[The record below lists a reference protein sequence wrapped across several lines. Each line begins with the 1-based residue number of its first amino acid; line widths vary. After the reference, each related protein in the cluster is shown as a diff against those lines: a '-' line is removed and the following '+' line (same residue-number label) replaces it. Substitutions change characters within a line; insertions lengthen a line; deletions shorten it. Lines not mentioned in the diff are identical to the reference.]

1 MSEAK
6 KINTSSVRI
15 SAEEKIS
22 LFSNMAT
29 MLASG
34 IAISEAIDSLLDEA
48 KGGRRTVLLT
58 LQEDVGSGHHIH
70 QSFAKFPKVFDKVTI
85 NLIKSAEESGT
96 LETSLKDIQANMQ
109 KEMEFA
115 DKVKSA
121 LMYPSLVMVV
131 FVLVLIVMLVVVVPK
146 ISQVFTRLK
155 VDLPLATQ
163 VLIVMS
169 NALTGQPLL
178 TIGTLVLIITGTIL
192 LYRYK
197 REAFHNFLY
206 DMPGV
211 SQLIRKTD
219 LTHFTRN
226 LYLLLSSGIP
236 IVIALE
242 LAEDVVRKSEVKALI
257 NQAKNR
263 AVSGYPFF
271 QGLRSKDRIVPE
283 MMIKLMEVGEK
294 TGTLETAMQ
303 AVSEHMDY
311 EVTKS
316 LAKFTTIL
324 EPVML
329 VFVALVVGG
338 MMMAIISPI
347 YGLISQVGVM

>member
-1 MSEAK
+1 MKAE
-6 KINTSSVRI
+6 SVHI

-34 IAISEAIDSLLDEA
+34 IPISDTIESLLDEA
-48 KGGRRTVLLT
+48 KGNTRQILLT
-58 LQEDVGSGHHIH
+58 LQEDIGSGHHIH
-70 QSFAKFPKVFDKVTI
+70 QSFSKFPNAFDKVTV
-85 NLIKSAEESGT
+85 NLVRSAEESGT
-96 LETSLKDIQANMQ
+96 LETSLRDIQANLQ
-109 KEMEFA
+109 KELEFG

-121 LMYPSLVMVV
+121 LMYPALVMVV
-131 FVLVLIVMLVVVVPK
+131 FVVVLIVMLLVVVPK
-146 ISQVFTRLK
+146 ISQVFSRLK
-155 VDLPLATQ
+155 VTIPLPTRMM
-163 VLIVMS
+163 IVMS
-169 NALTGQPLL
+169 ELL
-178 TIGTLVLIITGTIL
+178 TKHPIEVSIVLFVFVAGIVL
-192 LYRYK
+192 LFRYK
-197 REAFHNFLY
+197 RQMVMNFLF
-206 DMPGV
+206 DLPGV

-236 IVIALE
+236 IVMALE
-242 LAEDVVRKSEVKALI
+242 LAEDVVRKEEVRNLI
-257 NQAKNR
+257 KEARNR

-271 QGLRSKDRIVPE
+271 QGLRSKQRIVPE

-294 TGTLETAMQ
+294 TGTLETSMQ
-303 AVSEHMDY
+303 SVADHMDY

-329 VFVALVVGG
+329 VVVALVVGG

-347 YGLISQVGVM
+347 YGLISQVGNMR

>member
-1 MSEAK
+1 MKAE
-6 KINTSSVRI
+6 SVHI

-34 IAISEAIDSLLDEA
+34 IPISETIDSLLDEA
-48 KGGRRTVLLT
+48 KGGARQVLLT
-58 LQEDVGSGHHIH
+58 LQEDIGSGHHMH
-70 QSFAKFPKVFDKVTI
+70 QSFSKFPNAFDKVTV
-85 NLIKSAEESGT
+85 NLIRSAEESGT
-96 LETSLKDIQANMQ
+96 LETSLRDIQTNMQ
-109 KEMEFA
+109 KELEFG

-121 LMYPSLVMVV
+121 LMYPGLVMVV
-131 FVLVLIVMLVVVVPK
+131 FVIVLLVMLLVVVPK
-146 ISQVFTRLK
+146 ISQVFSRLK
-155 VDLPLATQ
+155 VNIPLPTKIMIFMSDSLMGHPF
-163 VLIVMS
+163 IVVGVS
-169 NALTGQPLL
+169 VALGVGFFLF
-178 TIGTLVLIITGTIL
+178 
-192 LYRYK
+192 YRFK
-197 REAFHNFLY
+197 RQMIMNFLF
-206 DMPGV
+206 DLPGV

-236 IVIALE
+236 IVMALE
-242 LAEDVVRKSEVKALI
+242 LAEDVVRKEEVRKLI
-257 NQAKNR
+257 KEARNR

-271 QGLRSKDRIVPE
+271 QGLRSKQRIVPE

-303 AVSEHMDY
+303 SVADHMDY

-329 VFVALVVGG
+329 VVVALVVGG

-347 YGLISQVGVM
+347 YGLISQVGNMR